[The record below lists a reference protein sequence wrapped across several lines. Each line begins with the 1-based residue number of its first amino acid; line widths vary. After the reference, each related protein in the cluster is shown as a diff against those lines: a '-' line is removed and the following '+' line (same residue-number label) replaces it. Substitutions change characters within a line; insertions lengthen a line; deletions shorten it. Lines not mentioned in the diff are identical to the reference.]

1 MTNTS
6 NITPRHLWVVG
17 VLSLLWNSI
26 GAFDYVMT
34 QTKNKA
40 YMAAG
45 NFSQAQLDY
54 FYSLPTWM
62 IFAWA
67 TAIWASMLGS
77 VLLLFKRKLSAP
89 VFLVSLIGVVL
100 SNVYN
105 YGLSNGYEI
114 LGGASAVAFAAVIFL
129 IATALYLYARKMSHK
144 GVLN

>member
-6 NITPRHLWVVG
+6 NITPRHLWIVG

-26 GAFDYVMT
+26 GALDYVMT

-62 IFAWA
+62 ILAWA

-114 LGGASAVAFAAVIFL
+114 LGGASAAAFSATIFL
-129 IATALYLYARKMSHK
+129 IAVALYLYARKMSHK